1 MELSMTASVLRS
13 FEADEGVAHVLLV
26 KNFTEVALHVRGSDR
41 VTIARLPQG
50 EPIQFEVVHDGQ
62 GVAVRSTYPLSCPR
76 RPDRL
81 ARRDMA

>member
-1 MELSMTASVLRS
+1 
-13 FEADEGVAHVLLV
+13 
-26 KNFTEVALHVRGSDR
+26 VALHVRGSDR

-62 GVAVRSTYPLSCPR
+62 GVAVRSTYPLSCLR